1 MDQEELKKEEIN
13 TEQIGSDGE
22 VQTLWTR
29 NFTII
34 TLGTAVSMFG
44 SVLAGF
50 ATGLLVLD
58 FTGSVFLFAIYM
70 ILFDVP
76 KVLMPQ
82 IIGPILDKFSR
93 RKMIYTLDF
102 MSAGIYGIFGLI
114 LLKGDIGFVP
124 LAIGCALLGII
135 NSIYTV
141 AYDSFYPMLVTEGN
155 MGKAYSIS
163 STMESLL
170 MIVTPL
176 SAYLYHKIG
185 IAPLFF
191 INCATYFIAAV
202 FETQIRI
209 KEEYVIEKGEKFGIS
224 QYVETFK
231 EGIEYLRLEPGLM
244 AVALY
249 FMFSSFSGG
258 ANMIVGLP
266 YFRDT
271 YGIKGEYI
279 FMIVGGSMMLGRL
292 MAGAYHYKFKI
303 KPERKFS
310 IAFVVYISIAVLGGA
325 YLFTP
330 VPCMVA
336 MCFASGVLGM
346 TSYNIRISSTQNYV
360 PHEKKGRFNG
370 TFQMLSTLGM
380 LSGEFLSGVMAD
392 YMDKRMVVLLFAVV
406 EFSAA
411 WLFMYRKRKNV
422 SEIYNRET

>member
-1 MDQEELKKEEIN
+1 MNEEN
-13 TEQIGSDGE
+13 TEVKTPQK
-22 VQTLWTR
+22 LWTK

-34 TLGTAVSMFG
+34 TLGTAVSLFG
-44 SVLAGF
+44 NVISGF

-70 ILFDVP
+70 ILFDLP
-76 KVLMPQ
+76 KVVMPQ

-102 MSAGIYGIFGLI
+102 ISAAIYGLFGLI
-114 LLKGDIGFVP
+114 LLKGEINYV
-124 LAIGCALLGII
+124 LLTAGCAMLGII
-135 NSIYTV
+135 SSVYTV
-141 AYDSFYPMLVTEGN
+141 TYDSLYPLLITEGN

-191 INCATYFIAAV
+191 IDCACYTIAAI
-202 FETQIRI
+202 FEIQIRV
-209 KEEYVIEKGEKFGIS
+209 EENYVIEKGEKFGLR
-224 QYVETFK
+224 QYGETFK
-231 EGIEYLRLEPGLM
+231 EGIKYLKLEPGLM
-244 AVALY
+244 AVAVY
-249 FMFSSFSGG
+249 FMFSSLSGG
-258 ANMIVGLP
+258 ANMIIGLP
-266 YFRDT
+266 YFRGV

-279 FMIVGGSMMLGRL
+279 FMIVGGAMMVGRL
-292 MAGAYHYKFKI
+292 MAGVFHYRHKL

-310 IAFVVYISIAVLGGA
+310 IAFIVYLSIAIIGGS

-336 MCFASGVLGM
+336 MTFASGVLGM
-346 TSYNIRISSTQNYV
+346 TSYNIRISATQAYV

-370 TFQMLSTLGM
+370 TFQMMSTFGM
-380 LSGEFLSGVMAD
+380 LTGELLSGAMAD
-392 YMDKRMVVLLFAVV
+392 FMDKRMVLVCFSAL
-406 EFSAA
+406 EFTAA
-411 WLFMYRKRKNV
+411 WLFMYRNRKEV
-422 SEIYNRET
+422 SKIYNRET